1 MLECKTAVKIVECKL
16 VPCVSFICQL
26 VEFENTVYEW

>member
-16 VPCVSFICQL
+16 IPRVSFICQL
-26 VEFENTVYEW
+26 VDFG